1 VLWSAA
7 SIAALAFSFAA
18 QCAAEKENG
27 KAAML
32 AALQST
38 LFLSLFV

>member
-7 SIAALAFSFAA
+7 SIAALAFSFSAIA
-18 QCAAEKENG
+18 KKENR

-38 LFLSLFV
+38 LHFV